1 MIMTHSFCISDNKVG
16 MIMMIVMMLTN
27 LTRGNK
33 DVGNDVDDLVWL
45 NMLVRVEKYLQK
57 EKRRRSHKFRTKL
70 ELN

>member
-1 MIMTHSFCISDNKVG
+1 MIMTHSFCISDNEVG

-45 NMLVRVEKYLQK
+45 NMLVRVEKYL
-57 EKRRRSHKFRTKL
+57 
-70 ELN
+70 